1 MTKLYDRDYFDRWYR
16 DPRTAVKS
24 DETLARKVA
33 MAVAIAEYHLA
44 RPLRSVLD
52 VGCGEGAWR
61 APLLALRPGLS
72 YLGVDGSDYA
82 VARHGAERNLRLC
95 RFDELTTVDLAEP
108 VDLLVCSDVLHY
120 LDTRVLRRGLAEFGR
135 LCDGVAY
142 IDLFARGDR
151 FVGDRDGYI
160 ARPARWYRA
169 ELERQG
175 FTAAGGNCYLS
186 AYLFDEATTLEAFP
200 L

>member
-1 MTKLYDRDYFDRWYR
+1 MKQYDHDYFERWYR
-16 DPRTAVKS
+16 DPVTAVKS
-24 DETLARKVA
+24 EDTLARKVA

-61 APLLALRPGLS
+61 APLRALRPGID

-82 VARHGAERNLRLC
+82 VARHGAARNLRLC
-95 RFDELTTVDLAEP
+95 RFEELDSFELPEP

-169 ELERQG
+169 EFEEAG
-175 FTAAGGNCYLS
+175 WTAAGGNCYLS
-186 AYLFDEATTLEAFP
+186 PILLDEASALEAFP

>member
-1 MTKLYDRDYFDRWYR
+1 MSKQYDRDYFDRWYR
-16 DPRTAVKS
+16 DPATAVKS
-24 DETLARKVA
+24 DATLARKVA
-33 MAVAIAEYHLA
+33 MAVAITEYHLA

-61 APLLALRPGLS
+61 EPLLALRPGLS
-72 YLGVDGSDYA
+72 YLGLDGSGYA
-82 VARHGAERNLRLC
+82 IGRHGAARNLRLC
-95 RFDELTTVDLAEP
+95 RFEDLDTVELDEP

-151 FVGDRDGYI
+151 FVGDRDGYV

-169 ELERQG
+169 EFEQHG
-175 FTAAGGNCYLS
+175 WTSAGGNCYLS
-186 AYLFDEATTLEAFP
+186 AYLADEATALEAFP